1 MERKTS
7 KRFEKIKLHAP
18 GLKTRRNK
26 DGTQRLYWCAR
37 SDLVKKG
44 YQPETVRLS
53 FDIVDAGSLK
63 LIEAAC
69 QRLQAEMLEWSSG
82 AERDALRFDGT
93 LRGLVRRYQLD
104 PASPYQGV
112 KWNTRRTYDEILT
125 KIDRGL
131 GERSVHV
138 IKLEDFH
145 RWYAEAKKPKLPG
158 QTERITKAHNLIR
171 MLRRLFSYGIMA
183 ELQGCKRV
191 YEILEQAQFK
201 GAARRRTVLNFSHV
215 QAFLEI
221 AIAANRRSL
230 ALGTALQFET
240 GMRQKDVIGEWE
252 PLADHETAGGII
264 LNDRRWVNG
273 LTWADLGADFVISK
287 VTTKTGAVVSHD
299 LKLCP
304 LTLGLLQH
312 VPVDQRVGAFI
323 IDENSGRPYAA
334 HAYTREWRT
343 IARNA
348 GIPDNVWNMDARA
361 GAITEAEDAGF
372 DLDIIRGAVGHTQ
385 ASTTA
390 RYSRG
395 AIGKSR
401 TVATQR
407 LAHRTKLERK

>member
-1 MERKTS
+1 M
-7 KRFEKIKLHAP
+7 RFEKPKLNAP
-18 GLKTRRNK
+18 GLKIRCNK

-37 SDLVKKG
+37 SDLVKSG
-44 YQPETVRLS
+44 YEPETVRLS
-53 FDIVDAGSLK
+53 FNIQDAETHV

-69 QRLQAEMLEWSSG
+69 QRLQAEMLEWSNG
-82 AERDALRFDGT
+82 VERDHLRFDGT
-93 LRGLVRRYQLD
+93 LKGLVKRYQLD
-104 PASPYQGV
+104 PASPYQAI
-112 KWNTRRTYDEILT
+112 KWNTRRTYDEILL
-125 KIDRGL
+125 KIDRAL
-131 GERSVHV
+131 GERSVHA

-145 RWYAEAKKPKLPG
+145 RWYAEAKKPKQPG
-158 QTERITKAHNLIR
+158 SPERITKAHNLIR
-171 MLRRLFSYGIMA
+171 MLRRLFSFGIMA

-191 YEILEQAQFK
+191 HEVLEQAQFK
-201 GAARRRTVLNFSHV
+201 AAPRRRTVLDFNHV
-215 QAFLEI
+215 QAFIQVATKSNQL
-221 AIAANRRSL
+221 SL

-252 PLADHETAGGII
+252 PLVEGEMSSGIV

-273 LTWADLGADFVISK
+273 LTWADLGADFLISK

-304 LTLGLLQH
+304 LTLSLLQQ
-312 VPVDQRVGAFI
+312 VPVDQRVGPFI

-334 HAYTREWRT
+334 HAYAREWRA
-343 IARNA
+343 IARKA

-361 GAITEAEDAGF
+361 GAITEAEDAGV

-401 TVATQR
+401 TVAMQR
-407 LAHRTKLERK
+407 LAHRTKMERK

>member
-1 MERKTS
+1 MERKAS
-7 KRFEKIKLHAP
+7 MRFEKIKLDAP
-18 GLKTRRNK
+18 GLKTRSNK

-53 FDIVDAGSLK
+53 FDIVDAGSQK

-69 QRLQAEMLEWSSG
+69 QRLQAEMLEWSTG
-82 AERDALRFDGT
+82 TERDVLRFDGT

-112 KWNTRRTYDEILT
+112 KWNTRRTYDEILV

-131 GERSVHV
+131 GERSVHA
-138 IKLEDFH
+138 IKLDDFH

-158 QTERITKAHNLIR
+158 QPERITKAHNLMR

-191 YEILEQAQFK
+191 HEILEQAQFK
-201 GAARRRTVLNFSHV
+201 GAARRRTVLNFGYV
-215 QAFLEI
+215 QAFITE
-221 AIAANRRSL
+221 AIKSNRRSL

-252 PLADHETAGGII
+252 PMVDGEVSGII

-273 LTWADLGADFVISK
+273 LTWSDLGSEFVISK

-304 LTLGLLQH
+304 LTQDLLRQ
-312 VPVDQRVGAFI
+312 VPVDQRVGPFI
-323 IDENSGRPYAA
+323 IDENSGLPYAA
-334 HAYTREWRT
+334 HGYAREWRA
-343 IARNA
+343 IARKA
-348 GIPDNVWNMDARA
+348 GIPDSVWNMDARA
-361 GAITEAEDAGF
+361 GAITEAEDAGV

-407 LAHRTKLERK
+407 LAHRTKLERE

>member
-1 MERKTS
+1 MERKIAMH
-7 KRFEKIKLHAP
+7 FEKPKLNAP
-18 GLKTRRNK
+18 GLKIRRNK

-37 SDLVKKG
+37 TDLVKRG

-53 FDIVDAGSLK
+53 FSLQDSGAEK
-63 LIEAAC
+63 LVEEAC
-69 QRLQAEMLEWSSG
+69 QRLQGEMLEWSSG
-82 AERDALRFDGT
+82 AERDIHRFDGT

-104 PASPYQGV
+104 SASPYQTV
-112 KWNTRRTYDEILT
+112 KWNTRRTYDEILI
-125 KIDRGL
+125 KIDRAL
-131 GERSVHV
+131 GERSVHA

-145 RWYAEAKKPKLPG
+145 RWYAEARKPKAVG
-158 QTERITKAHNLIR
+158 QPERITKAHNLIR

-191 YEILEQAQFK
+191 HEILEQAQFK
-201 GAARRRTVLNFSHV
+201 AVPRRRTVLNFGHV
-215 QAFLEI
+215 QAFITE
-221 AIAANRRSL
+221 AIKSNRRSL

-252 PLADHETAGGII
+252 PLVDGETSGII
-264 LNDRRWVNG
+264 LHDRRWVNG
-273 LTWADLGADFVISK
+273 LTWSDLGDGLVVSK

-304 LTLGLLQH
+304 LTLSLLQQ
-312 VPVDQRVGAFI
+312 VPVDRRVGPFI
-323 IDENSGRPYAA
+323 IDENSSLPYAA
-334 HAYTREWRT
+334 HGYAREWRAV
-343 IARNA
+343 ARKA
-348 GIPDNVWNMDARA
+348 GIPDSVWNMDARA
-361 GAITEAEDAGF
+361 GAITEAEDAGV

-407 LAHRTKLERK
+407 LAHRTKLERE

>member
-1 MERKTS
+1 M
-7 KRFEKIKLHAP
+7 RFEKNKLNAP

-53 FDIVDAGSLK
+53 FDIVDAASQK

-69 QRLQAEMLEWSSG
+69 QRLQAEMLEWSTG
-82 AERDALRFDGT
+82 AERDVLRFDGT

-131 GERSVHV
+131 GERSVHA

-158 QTERITKAHNLIR
+158 QPERITKAHNLMR

-191 YEILEQAQFK
+191 HEILEQAQFK
-201 GAARRRTVLNFSHV
+201 GSARRRTVLNFGYV
-215 QAFLEI
+215 QAFITE
-221 AIAANRRSL
+221 AIKSNRRSL
-230 ALGTALQFET
+230 TLGTALQFET

-252 PLADHETAGGII
+252 PMVDGEVSGII

-273 LTWADLGADFVISK
+273 LTWSDLGSEFVISK

-304 LTLGLLQH
+304 LTQDLLRQ
-312 VPVDQRVGAFI
+312 VPVDQRVGPFI
-323 IDENSGRPYAA
+323 IDENSGLPYAA
-334 HAYTREWRT
+334 HGYAREWRA
-343 IARNA
+343 IARKA
-348 GIPDNVWNMDARA
+348 GIPDSVWNMDARA
-361 GAITEAEDAGF
+361 GAITEAEDAGV

-407 LAHRTKLERK
+407 LAHRTKLERE

>member
-1 MERKTS
+1 MHSEPPK
-7 KRFEKIKLHAP
+7 FNAP
-18 GLKTRRNK
+18 GLKIRRNK

-37 SDLVKKG
+37 SDLVKSG
-44 YQPETVRLS
+44 YEPETVRLS
-53 FDIVDAGSLK
+53 FDLLDSASHP
-63 LIEAAC
+63 LIEEAC

-82 AERDALRFDGT
+82 KEHDTLRFDGT
-93 LRGLVRRYQLD
+93 LRSLVRRYQLD
-104 PASPYQGV
+104 SASPYQTV
-112 KWNTRRTYDEILT
+112 KWNTRRTYDEILI
-125 KIDRGL
+125 KIDRAL
-131 GERSVHV
+131 GERSAHA
-138 IKLEDFH
+138 IKLEDLH
-145 RWYAEAKKPKLPG
+145 RWYAEAKRPKQTG
-158 QTERITKAHNLIR
+158 QPERITKAHNLMR

-191 YEILEQAQFK
+191 HEILEQVQFK
-201 GAARRRTVLNFSHV
+201 AAPRRRTVLNFSHV
-215 QAFLEI
+215 QAFISKATES
-221 AIAANRRSL
+221 NRRSL

-252 PLADHETAGGII
+252 PLAMHETGGGII

-273 LTWADLGADFVISK
+273 LTWSDLSVDLVISK
-287 VTTKTGAVVSHD
+287 ATTKTGAVVSHD

-304 LTLGLLQH
+304 LTLSLLQQ
-312 VPVDQRVGAFI
+312 VPVGKRVGALI

-334 HAYTREWRT
+334 HAYTREWRA

-348 GIPDNVWNMDARA
+348 GVPDNIWNMDARA
-361 GAITEAEDAGF
+361 GAITEAEDAGV

-407 LAHRTKLERK
+407 LAHRTKLERE